1 MADNGWKLLLN
12 DKLSFVDKSD
22 ELLVLI
28 LGDNLQVA
36 MLWLAA
42 HAAAVGAIVATLA
55 LYLL

>member
-1 MADNGWKLLLN
+1 MVDSGWKLLLD
-12 DKLSFVDKSD
+12 DKLDFVDKSD

-42 HAAAVGAIVATLA
+42 YSAAVGVIVATLA
-55 LYLL
+55 RYFL